1 MSSIYK
7 VLTEEEWEHA
17 ISLGYVVTKLDN
29 DDGFIHLS
37 TSKQLALTLHLY
49 FKNSESYFVE
59 IDQDSI
65 KDEIVFEE
73 AKSGSRLGKFP
84 HLYGK
89 LPYKMLKDWTLRN
102 SFDLPKGFRGIR
114 RTINMTDLTIN
125 QVYAIGA
132 PIVLL

>member
-7 VLTEEEWEHA
+7 VLTEEDWEHA

-49 FKNSESYFVE
+49 FKNSKKVILLE

-89 LPYKMLKDWTLRN
+89 LLIQNVKKDWTLNRN
-102 SFDLPKGFRGIR
+102 SFDLPKK
-114 RTINMTDLTIN
+114 
-125 QVYAIGA
+125 
-132 PIVLL
+132 VLEESEEQ

>member
-17 ISLGYVVTKLDN
+17 VSLGYVVTKLDN

-49 FKNSESYFVE
+49 FKNSKKVILLE
-59 IDQDSI
+59 IDQDSV

-84 HLYGK
+84 HLYVNY
-89 LPYKMLKDWTLRN
+89 PYKMLKKT
-102 SFDLPKGFRGIR
+102 GH
-114 RTINMTDLTIN
+114 
-125 QVYAIGA
+125 
-132 PIVLL
+132 